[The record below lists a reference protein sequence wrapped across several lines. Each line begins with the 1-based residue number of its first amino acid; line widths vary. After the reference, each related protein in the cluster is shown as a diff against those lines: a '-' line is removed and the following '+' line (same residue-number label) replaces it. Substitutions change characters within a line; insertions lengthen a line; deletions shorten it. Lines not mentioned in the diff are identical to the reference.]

1 MTAYFCFN
9 ITVLFFVV
17 EPWVHVAMAGTGG
30 YIGYNLKT
38 WEEEMLV
45 TVNEKRVMKGLV
57 PITRKSLEISSLLSN
72 KEE

>member
-1 MTAYFCFN
+1 
-9 ITVLFFVV
+9 
-17 EPWVHVAMAGTGG
+17 MAGTGG

>member
-1 MTAYFCFN
+1 M
-9 ITVLFFVV
+9 TVLIFVV